1 MVWSQRVYGRDI
13 GDAVAGKVVGRDGS
27 GSNSERWP
35 KMVARGEIARDM
47 FQGLQE
53 NQLSG
58 AIEAM
63 LFVTDEPVGTITLAE
78 MLECDVAAV
87 EAALVGLRADL
98 EARGSGIQLREVA
111 GGWRLFTHPAYH
123 ELIEKYVLSWDTRK
137 LSAAAMETL
146 AIVAYTQPVTRAG
159 VASVRGVNSDSPL
172 NSLVE
177 KGLVREVGAADTPGN
192 PTLYGT
198 TRGFLEKFGLRSPA
212 DLPNLADFAP
222 DEETRRLITERLSA
236 TREDAVVSDEQARL
250 MARNLMEADE
260 DAADGEA
267 MLFDEEVY
275 VGLDAAADTLVRV
288 LAEERAAVEGGPA
301 VDDESTVSGGLTA
314 AERVAAEEGVATEEM
329 PGAEGTPG
337 AQGAPGTEGVSG
349 AEGTP
354 GAEEMPGA
362 QGAPR
367 TVGTPGTQ
375 GAPGAEEMP
384 GVQGAPRTEGAPGA
398 QGAPGAVAAPLAGSR
413 SVSDGRSPVPESAGV
428 SGPVSDAAAEAMFAK
443 AIASTLGVVDKIDFD
458 SLTFET
464 DDE

>member
-1 MVWSQRVYGRDI
+1 
-13 GDAVAGKVVGRDGS
+13 
-27 GSNSERWP
+27 
-35 KMVARGEIARDM
+35 M

-53 NQLSG
+53 DQLSG

-87 EAALVGLRADL
+87 EAALVALRADL
-98 EARGSGIQLREVA
+98 EARGAGVQLCEVA

-137 LSAAAMETL
+137 LSGAAMETL

-177 KGLVREVGAADTPGN
+177 KGLVREVGTADAPGN

-236 TREDAVVSDEQARL
+236 TREDAAVSDEQARL
-250 MARNLMEADE
+250 MARGLMEADAA
-260 DAADGEA
+260 DADGEA
-267 MLFDEEVY
+267 LLFDDELY
-275 VGLDAAADTLVRV
+275 AGLDAAAEALSQAQAQLR
-288 LAEERAAVEGGPA
+288 AEEAEGEQVEGESVAEAPA
-301 VDDESTVSGGLTA
+301 GGDA
-314 AERVAAEEGVATEEM
+314 SAEEE
-329 PGAEGTPG
+329 
-337 AQGAPGTEGVSG
+337 
-349 AEGTP
+349 
-354 GAEEMPGA
+354 
-362 QGAPR
+362 
-367 TVGTPGTQ
+367 
-375 GAPGAEEMP
+375 
-384 GVQGAPRTEGAPGA
+384 
-398 QGAPGAVAAPLAGSR
+398 AAN
-413 SVSDGRSPVPESAGV
+413 
-428 SGPVSDAAAEAMFAK
+428 EAMFAR